1 MKKPRISALNPVL
14 DGYEDTRNKENN
26 GRHASISFS
35 RGIKSRKRRK
45 LRQPSSSGSTGS
57 NSSISGVSRGSSG
70 SEDFTTIHNNDQ
82 EMPISTIGVMG
93 LPEGNNNVI
102 ETGKVMQ
109 DTLCAK
115 FVIFL
120 NFYIILKS
128 HCNLNYIIIIYFYV
142 VRFLS

>member
-14 DGYEDTRNKENN
+14 DGYEGTPNKENN
-26 GRHASISFS
+26 GRQASISFS

-70 SEDFTTIHNNDQ
+70 SEDFTTIQNNDQ
-82 EMPISTIGVMG
+82 EMPMSTIGVMS

-102 ETGKVMQ
+102 ETGKVNH
-109 DTLCAK
+109 DTHNTNFA
-115 FVIFL
+115 IF
-120 NFYIILKS
+120 
-128 HCNLNYIIIIYFYV
+128 
-142 VRFLS
+142 

>member
-26 GRHASISFS
+26 GRQASISFT

-70 SEDFTTIHNNDQ
+70 SEDFITIHNNDQ
-82 EMPISTIGVMG
+82 EMPMSTIGVMG
-93 LPEGNNNVI
+93 MPEGNNNVI
-102 ETGKVMQ
+102 ETGKVNQ
-109 DTLCAK
+109 NTQRNK
-115 FVIFL
+115 FEF
-120 NFYIILKS
+120 F
-128 HCNLNYIIIIYFYV
+128 
-142 VRFLS
+142 